1 MDHRQ
6 LNRDEKVVW
15 EGTPSQW
22 VNFGVYIKWL
32 LWTAAWISGLIA
44 ALLNEELVI
53 GFVHAVPALQAI
65 SLDPLPFLAGIV
77 AGAALVATA
86 CSLWSYLQVKTS
98 RFVLTTERLFT
109 HKGVL
114 SKQIDELE
122 LYRIKDYAQ
131 FKPFV
136 MRLAGLGCVSVET
149 SDRSHPHV
157 SINGIKEPD
166 VLQGLLR
173 KHGEKCRNTR
183 GVREVDM

>member
-22 VNFGVYIKWL
+22 VNFGVYAKWL
-32 LWTAAWISGLIA
+32 LWTVAWIGGLVGA
-44 ALLNEELVI
+44 FLNEESVV
-53 GFVHAVPALQAI
+53 GWVQEVPALRAI
-65 SLDPLPFLAGIV
+65 SFDPLPFFAGIATGAIFV
-77 AGAALVATA
+77 AIA
-86 CSLWSYLQVKTS
+86 SLFWSYLQVKTS

-136 MRLAGLGCVSVET
+136 MRLAGLGCVTVET

-157 SINGIKEPD
+157 SIDGIKEPD

-173 KHGEKCRNTR
+173 QHGERCRNAR

>member
-15 EGTPSQW
+15 ESSPSQW
-22 VNFGVYIKWL
+22 VNFGVYAKWL
-32 LWTAAWISGLIA
+32 LWTAAWIGGLVGV
-44 ALLNEELVI
+44 LLNEERVSGLVQ
-53 GFVHAVPALQAI
+53 AVPALKSI
-65 SLDPLPFLAGIV
+65 SLDPLPFFAGIV
-77 AGAALVATA
+77 AGAILVAMA

-98 RFVLTTERLFT
+98 RFVLTNERLFT

-157 SINGIKEPD
+157 NIDGIREPD
-166 VLQGLLR
+166 ILQGLLR
-173 KHGEKCRNTR
+173 QHGERCRNAR

>member
-1 MDHRQ
+1 MDQHQ

-15 EGTPSQW
+15 EGSPSQW
-22 VNFGVYIKWL
+22 VNLGVFVKWL
-32 LWTAAWISGLIA
+32 QWVLVWIGGLLVA
-44 ALLNEELVI
+44 FDNEDIVV
-53 GFVHAVPALQAI
+53 GFVQAVPGLQAI
-65 SLDPLPFLAGIV
+65 NLDPLPFLTGVV
-77 AGAALVATA
+77 AGAILVAVA

-173 KHGEKCRNTR
+173 QHGEKCRNAR